1 MLRAPVDGRVLAV
14 DAANG
19 ERMAVGQPIITMQ
32 PAHRLWLKAV
42 YYGADAP
49 MIQAG
54 MTGRFVPADGSHPI
68 QVKVSTV
75 FGTLAPDGGEGVGLV
90 AMGPASAWR
99 NGEFGKLTLNGPAR
113 SLVAVP
119 TRALIL
125 DQGKWWVMVHTATGD
140 HPQEVIPGPTRGWQ
154 TFIAHGLEPG
164 TEVVVDNAY
173 LEFHRSI
180 SQRYQPPD

>member
-1 MLRAPVDGRVLAV
+1 MATAWFVFLALMITVYVVLDGFDL
-14 DAANG
+14 G
-19 ERMAVGQPIITMQ
+19 VG
-32 PAHRLWLKAV
+32 ALHRLIGRTAAAREEAAAAIGPIWNGNAGWL
-42 YYGADAP
+42 
-49 MIQAG
+49 IAG
-54 MTGRFVPADGSHPI
+54 GGVLF
-68 QVKVSTV
+68 
-75 FGTLAPDGGEGVGLV
+75 LAF
-90 AMGPASAWR
+90 S
-99 NGEFGKLTLNGPAR
+99 
-113 SLVAVP
+113 AVP